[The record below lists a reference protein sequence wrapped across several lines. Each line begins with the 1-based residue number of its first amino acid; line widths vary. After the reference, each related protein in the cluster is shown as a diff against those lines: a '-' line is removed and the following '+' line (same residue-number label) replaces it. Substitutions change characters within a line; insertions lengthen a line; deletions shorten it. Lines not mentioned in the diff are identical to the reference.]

1 LRQVGS
7 DNYNHPKEC
16 FFGKIVKFFKAQM
29 KQGIP
34 DKIKLF
40 NFAKKGL
47 IFSQKYQLKDFP
59 RIGTLVSNVNDPMDV
74 ELSFYL
80 EKGRVPCIKGKIELD
95 VTLTCQRCL
104 DEVSIHLKPN
114 FKLGF
119 LKNEQQGE
127 ELDSSFETI
136 LNTDEEF
143 STIEFITDEVL
154 ISIPMIPMHSH
165 KCVSYKD
172 KKVEEQK
179 SENPF
184 AILKQLKTLN

>member
-1 LRQVGS
+1 
-7 DNYNHPKEC
+7 
-16 FFGKIVKFFKAQM
+16 M

-34 DKIKLF
+34 DKIKPF

-59 RIGTLVSNVNDPMDV
+59 RISSLVSNINDPIDV

-80 EKGRVPCIKGKIELD
+80 ENEKIPCIEGRIELD
-95 VTLTCQRCL
+95 VALTCQRCL
-104 DEVSIHLKPN
+104 GEVNIHLKPN

-119 LKNEQQGE
+119 LKNEQQAE

-136 LNTDEEF
+136 LNTDEEW

-172 KKVEEQK
+172 KKVKEQK
-179 SENPF
+179 RENPF
-184 AILKQLKTLN
+184 AILKQLKTRNLESQRSKNGRTKK